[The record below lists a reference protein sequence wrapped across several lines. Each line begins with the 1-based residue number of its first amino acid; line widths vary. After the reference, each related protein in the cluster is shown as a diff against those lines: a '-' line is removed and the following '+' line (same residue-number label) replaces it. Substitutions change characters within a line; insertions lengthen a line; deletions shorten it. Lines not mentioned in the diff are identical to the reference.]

1 MMKREKGTAFDMDRR
16 GFLKVAAGIGATAA
30 AAAALPGCAPAENA
44 SKSAQGA
51 AAAGAS
57 TAGTPS
63 WLGEA
68 PEIDEASIV
77 DTIEADIVIVGGG
90 NAGTMCAT
98 AATEAGAKVAVLE
111 AQDQKTMTY
120 YGLHDIANLNSH
132 YLLDHGIESVK
143 VSEFVA
149 EYQRRNRNKTNPR
162 LVKQYAENSG
172 EMLDWIVERA
182 PQNVVDALVIEN
194 EPGSYVGDDY
204 FNEGAEI
211 NGYKC
216 YRGCVQVNFQDT
228 APVLIEAAEAAG
240 SKWYWQHT
248 GVKLI
253 TEETTESVKT
263 TVFDKDSNT
272 ISEKMVD
279 TPCTRV
285 TAVIAQDAD
294 GAYHKFVGTKGIVL
308 ACGDYGGNHDMYY
321 ALQDERRALYESHG
335 LDVDEMKCKVF
346 GRDGSGIKMGMWA
359 GGSIDP
365 SPHCLVS
372 PQVIFDSE
380 DFPTNVLRWGAGFKV
395 TADRLAAGAG
405 GASQNPWGAPFVCLD
420 MNGNRFTDEAF
431 LGIFG
436 TLDQVERRKPGR
448 YFYFFDN
455 KWKKMMSKM
464 PPEHFSQPIGIA
476 DATDYDKL
484 FQSWVDRGA
493 EGAETEDGGTV
504 CAWGANSLDELLGYM
519 GFDDA
524 MKKSV
529 TESIDQYNAYCAQG
543 EDEDFGRDPKLLL
556 DVSEPPFFGMYSV
569 EEKPMLGTVALNGL
583 VIDDDQ
589 RVLDKNYNPILGLYA
604 SGNNSGGRF
613 AVQYSTAIS
622 GLTLGMAMTLGRVLG
637 KALAKK

>member
-1 MMKREKGTAFDMDRR
+1 M
-16 GFLKVAAGIGATAA
+16 
-30 AAAALPGCAPAENA
+30 
-44 SKSAQGA
+44 
-51 AAAGAS
+51 
-57 TAGTPS
+57 
-63 WLGEA
+63 
-68 PEIDEASIV
+68 
-77 DTIEADIVIVGGG
+77 
-90 NAGTMCAT
+90 
-98 AATEAGAKVAVLE
+98 
-111 AQDQKTMTY
+111 
-120 YGLHDIANLNSH
+120 
-132 YLLDHGIESVK
+132 
-143 VSEFVA
+143 
-149 EYQRRNRNKTNPR
+149 
-162 LVKQYAENSG
+162 
-172 EMLDWIVERA
+172 
-182 PQNVVDALVIEN
+182 
-194 EPGSYVGDDY
+194 
-204 FNEGAEI
+204 
-211 NGYKC
+211 
-216 YRGCVQVNFQDT
+216 
-228 APVLIEAAEAAG
+228 
-240 SKWYWQHT
+240 
-248 GVKLI
+248 
-253 TEETTESVKT
+253 
-263 TVFDKDSNT
+263 
-272 ISEKMVD
+272 
-279 TPCTRV
+279 
-285 TAVIAQDAD
+285 
-294 GAYHKFVGTKGIVL
+294 
-308 ACGDYGGNHDMYY
+308 
-321 ALQDERRALYESHG
+321 
-335 LDVDEMKCKVF
+335 
-346 GRDGSGIKMGMWA
+346 
-359 GGSIDP
+359 
-365 SPHCLVS
+365 
-372 PQVIFDSE
+372 
-380 DFPTNVLRWGAGFKV
+380 

-405 GASQNPWGAPFVCLD
+405 GASQNPWGAPVVCLD
-420 MNGNRFTDEAF
+420 MNGKRFADEAF